1 MVLGAACGDSGQ
13 KQSAVT
19 QALDTAA
26 AAGSAA
32 SPSGAERKAIAVF
45 SGPRIV
51 IDSLA
56 TEPLVAVAGNEF
68 VVHLPQPMAQLLY
81 DSLPGFSAQP
91 QSSYSPGLV
100 GERKTPMAVVAGD
113 FDGDS
118 RRDLAMVG
126 VSENTPV
133 LIMLLANS
141 QTSASP
147 KLVFLLRPKPNTPTS
162 LGSDYL
168 DFVAP
173 KRITSPD
180 DTTVVLD
187 LHADA
192 VNIVGPNVSEIAY
205 LDHGVIRWFSV
216 VGD

>member
-1 MVLGAACGDSGQ
+1 
-13 KQSAVT
+13 
-19 QALDTAA
+19 
-26 AAGSAA
+26 
-32 SPSGAERKAIAVF
+32 
-45 SGPRIV
+45 
-51 IDSLA
+51 
-56 TEPLVAVAGNEF
+56 
-68 VVHLPQPMAQLLY
+68 MAQLLY
-81 DSLPGFSAQP
+81 DSLPGFYAQP

-100 GERKTPMAVVAGD
+100 GGRKTPMAVVVGD

-118 RRDLAMVG
+118 RRDVAMVG

-168 DFVAP
+168 EFVAP
-173 KRITSPD
+173 ARIPSPD
-180 DTTVVLD
+180 DKTVVLD
-187 LHADA
+187 LHSDA

-205 LDHGVIRWFSV
+205 LDHGVVRWFSV
-216 VGD
+216 GGD